1 MFKYRSIFTLLQRS
15 LSRIAS
21 TLILIVSIMAP
32 LGVIYMFGFPQ
43 TPTTAHYLDSSY
55 NSMLIV
61 VWMALTIRA
70 LLGEKRTLR
79 QPQWMP
85 LMAYVLLSAVAI
97 FNIALHYHWLAMDP
111 FLKLV
116 HTPAVVIIT
125 LLIIS
130 LLEISD
136 TITQLLSHRLNPS
149 SILAV
154 SFVAI
159 ILMGSGLLM
168 LPNCTHAGITYIDA
182 LFTSASAVCVTG
194 LNAVSTATTFT
205 TTGQSVIM
213 LLIQIGGLGIMTI
226 TSFVSLFFM
235 GQSSLR
241 SQLLVSDLL
250 SSETISGL
258 GRMLLKIILV
268 TLVVEAVGAILL
280 YSSVAGQNGFD
291 MGGDTIFFAIFHSI
305 SAFCNAGFST
315 LPGNIYDP
323 AVRNIAAVPSIISWL
338 VIFGGLGFPIFSN
351 ILAISALGIR
361 NLIRRLLQRAPL
373 RRPRLW
379 SLNSYIVLR
388 TTVLLLVGSYLF
400 MMAMEWNNALAQ
412 YDLSGK
418 LSQGLLMAVTT
429 RTAGFNGVDMQAL
442 LPATIVV
449 TILLMWIGGGPQSTA
464 GGIKVTTLYVAIK
477 NTISIIRG
485 SSSIETYKREISNDS
500 SRRAFAVI
508 ALSLFTISI
517 SVIILTILE
526 PKMEIT
532 DLTFEVVSAIST
544 VGLGLGIT
552 PELSAASKMV
562 VILLM
567 YVGRVGLIG
576 IAMSLVRSHE
586 SRPYSLPSENALIN

>member
-1 MFKYRSIFTLLQRS
+1 MLKHRSILTLAHRL
-15 LSRIAS
+15 LSRAAS
-21 TLILIVSIMAP
+21 ALILVVSIIAP

-43 TPTTAHYLDSSY
+43 TSTTAHYLDRGY
-55 NSMLIV
+55 TTLLIV
-61 VWMALTIRA
+61 VWIALTIRI
-70 LLGEKRTLR
+70 LLGEKKTLK

-85 LMAYVLLSAVAI
+85 VVAYSLLSAVSI
-97 FNIALHYHWLAMDP
+97 FNIALRYHWLAMDP
-111 FLKLV
+111 FLKLIN
-116 HTPAVVIIT
+116 TPAVVIIT
-125 LLIIS
+125 LLIVS

-136 TITQLLSHRLNPS
+136 AVTRLLSHRLNPS
-149 SILAV
+149 SILAA
-154 SFVAI
+154 SFLAI
-159 ILMGSGLLM
+159 ILLGSGLLM
-168 LPNCTHAGITYIDA
+168 LPNCTHTGITYIDA

-205 TTGQSVIM
+205 ITGQTVIM

-226 TSFVSLFFM
+226 TSFFSLFFM

-258 GRMLLKIILV
+258 GRMLLKIILI

-338 VIFGGLGFPIFSN
+338 IIFGGLGFPIFSN
-351 ILAISALGIR
+351 ILSIGALGIR
-361 NLIRRLLQRAPL
+361 NVVRRILHRSPL

-388 TTVLLLVGSYLF
+388 TTILLLVSSYIF
-400 MMAMEWNNALAQ
+400 MLAMEWNNTLAQ
-412 YDLSGK
+412 YGLSGK

-477 NTISIIRG
+477 NTISTIRG

-508 ALSLFTISI
+508 FLSLLTISI
-517 SVIILTILE
+517 SVITLTILE
-526 PKMEIT
+526 PQM
-532 DLTFEVVSAIST
+532 
-544 VGLGLGIT
+544 G
-552 PELSAASKMV
+552 
-562 VILLM
+562 
-567 YVGRVGLIG
+567 Y
-576 IAMSLVRSHE
+576 H
-586 SRPYSLPSENALIN
+586 RPYLRGRIGHQHSGAWTWHNGRPIVSIQNSHHTTYVCGAGGTYRHSHVTGA